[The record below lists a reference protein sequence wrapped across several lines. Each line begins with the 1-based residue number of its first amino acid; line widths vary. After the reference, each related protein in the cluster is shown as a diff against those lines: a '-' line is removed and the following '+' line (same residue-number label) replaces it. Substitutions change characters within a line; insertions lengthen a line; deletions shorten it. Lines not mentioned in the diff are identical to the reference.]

1 MSRLLVLVAA
11 LVAAAGAAITPLEQP
26 PNSVAVK
33 RAAAPRKYKHN
44 MDSGASASGLVS
56 STAAGP
62 NPKQPANPVIAI
74 VTVRCGKPP
83 AGAPQDS
90 NTCLDDYYVRWLQ
103 AQGTRVVPMPIW
115 WTWEK
120 KLELLTRVNG
130 VLFPGG
136 GEDGQAFTD
145 YLGNASQIINYAYEH
160 PGFLIWGTCMGFQV
174 VSIVSNDMREPILTC
189 DYEGMYPSMLPLEFT
204 EYQQHSTL
212 FGREAQLAGVVHTAA
227 TTDSTLNYHR
237 CGIDPKNFNPN
248 PKFNMKVISN
258 NVDVNNKPFVST
270 IESTANGVNIFAVQ
284 YHPERP
290 PYQFGDDAITHDRAT
305 LDLSSYMSRFVNE
318 RLKLNTQT
326 FGDQSEVNR
335 ITIDNHYHVNNG
347 WGAGYYWM
355 KL

>member
-1 MSRLLVLVAA
+1 MPRILVFIAA
-11 LVAAAGAAITPLEQP
+11 LVAAATALSPID
-26 PNSVAVK
+26 
-33 RAAAPRKYKHN
+33 AAPQLSYRREMGDKDN
-44 MDSGASASGLVS
+44 MPPSLMTFNKGS
-56 STAAGP
+56 STAASGGP

-74 VTVRCGKPP
+74 VTVRCRNPPP
-83 AGAPQDS
+83 AAKDA

-115 WTWEK
+115 WSWEK
-120 KLELLTRVNG
+120 KKELMSRING

-145 YLGNASQIINYAYEH
+145 YLGNASQIINYAYEN

-174 VSIVSNDMREPILTC
+174 ISIVSNDMREPILTC

-204 EYQQHSTL
+204 TYQPYSTL
-212 FGREAQLAGVVHTAA
+212 FGREAQQAGVVHTAA
-227 TTDSTLNYHR
+227 TTESTLNYHK
-237 CGIDPKNFNPN
+237 CGIDPKNFKPN
-248 PKFNMKVISN
+248 PKFNMNVISN

-270 IESTANGVNIFAVQ
+270 IESVDNGVNIFGVQ

-290 PYQFGDDAITHDRAT
+290 PYQFSSDAITHDRAT
-305 LDLSSYMSRFVNE
+305 LDLSNYMSRFINE
-318 RLKLNTQT
+318 RLKLNNQS
-326 FGDQSEVNR
+326 FKDQSDVNT
-335 ITIDNHYHVNNG
+335 ITIDNHYHVYNG